1 MQVTAP
7 QHGSVML
14 SIQPRGAVLGGVGV
28 AMGIAGLWRVD
39 GVLASLGLAVA
50 CLLVISRI
58 LAKINSS
65 RIEATLDCP
74 EKVQAGVMFPLTL
87 TLTNQRRWL
96 DAFGLRTDLHLAGHT
111 RLSGR
116 AGWVA
121 AGSAADFE
129 LRTSV
134 PSRCRP
140 EIHRLRMISDF
151 PFGLFEAVTVLEVR
165 HRLWVLPRP
174 IVPRGLW
181 FRGAV
186 LDASDSLG
194 SAIGESPGEPR
205 GLRPWRHGDSP
216 RRLIW
221 SATLRSLARGGSLVV
236 RESDPPGFRPLRC
249 AVVFHSFGTDGGL
262 IRPDCFER
270 AISLTAG
277 TLCHLQAQ
285 GISARL
291 IADFDDWKSHLCQ
304 SRSQLDACLELLT
317 RARRVAG
324 TEAHDLQNA
333 LAGIDPDDGLIVI
346 SDMPPAAWRHVLLPG
361 NQNAFI
367 PEQPAARRGREVAR

>member
-1 MQVTAP
+1 
-7 QHGSVML
+7 
-14 SIQPRGAVLGGVGV
+14 
-28 AMGIAGLWRVD
+28 VD
-39 GVLASLGLAVA
+39 GVLASMGVAVA
-50 CLLVISRI
+50 CLLVVSRI
-58 LAKINSS
+58 LAKIYPSQ
-65 RIEATLDCP
+65 IVATLDCP
-74 EKVQAGVMFPLTL
+74 EKVQAGVIFPLTL
-87 TLTNQRRWL
+87 TLNNHRRWL
-96 DAFGLRTDLHLAGHT
+96 DAFGLRADFHLAGHT
-111 RLSGR
+111 RMSGS
-116 AGWVA
+116 AAWVA

-129 LRTSV
+129 MRAAV

-140 EIHRLRMISDF
+140 ENHRLRVISDF

-165 HRLWVLPRP
+165 HPLWVLPRP
-174 IVPRGLW
+174 IVPRELP

-194 SAIGESPGEPR
+194 RATGESPGEPR

-216 RRLIW
+216 RRMIW
-221 SATLRSLARGGSLVV
+221 SATLRSLARGGGLVV
-236 RESDPPGFRPLRC
+236 RESDPPGLRPLRC
-249 AVVFHSFGTDGGL
+249 VVVFHSFGTDGGL

-277 TLCHLQAQ
+277 TLVHLQSQ

-291 IADFDDWKSHLCQ
+291 IADFDDWKSHVCQ
-304 SRSQLDACLELLT
+304 SRMQLDACMEVLT

-333 LAGIDPDDGLIVI
+333 LAEIDPDDGLIVI
-346 SDMPPAAWRHVLLPG
+346 SDMPPPAWRHVLLPG

-367 PEQPAARRGREVAR
+367 PEPPAARRRREAAR